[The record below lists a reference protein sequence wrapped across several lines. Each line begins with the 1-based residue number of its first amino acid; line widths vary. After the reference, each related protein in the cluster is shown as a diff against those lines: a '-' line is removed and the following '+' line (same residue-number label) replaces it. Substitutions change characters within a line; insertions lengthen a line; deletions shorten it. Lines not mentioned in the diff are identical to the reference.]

1 MHYLNFVLSA
11 ALAGGL
17 VAVALPGRRWPRR
30 VAALCLLVLFL
41 WSWTPFARLTSET
54 LEKGY
59 DPGKPV
65 DTAGS
70 GAIVVLSGSILLPNA
85 SRPAPLM
92 DISTYVRCA
101 HAAWLYHRHPL
112 PVVATGGTVEAG
124 GVRVAAAEVMRDYL
138 LSQGVATVWTEEG
151 SFSTAQNAANT
162 VRLLRAKG
170 ITRIVLVTEAYHMPR
185 AARCFEKL
193 GMAVVAAPCSFN
205 TLEPLGWTSIF
216 PDYRALRMN
225 EDNFHEWAGL
235 LWYRLRGV
243 A

>member
-1 MHYLNFVLSA
+1 MHYINFVLSA

-17 VAVALPGRRWPRR
+17 VAVAVPGKRWPRR

-41 WSWTPFARLTSET
+41 WSWPPFAKLTSET
-54 LEKGY
+54 LERGY
-59 DPGKPV
+59 TTGPA
-65 DTAGS
+65 DTAGC

-85 SRPAPLM
+85 SRPVPLM
-92 DISTYVRCA
+92 GLSTYVRCA

-112 PVVATGGTVEAG
+112 PVVATGGSVEAG
-124 GVRVAAAEVMRDYL
+124 GVRVAAAEVMRNYL
-138 LSQGVATVWTEEG
+138 LSQGVTPIWTEEQ

-162 VRLLRAKG
+162 VRLLRARG
-170 ITRIVLVTEAYHMPR
+170 ISRIVLVTEAYHMPR

-193 GMAVVAAPCSFN
+193 GMPVVPAPCSFN

-216 PDYRALRMN
+216 PDSRALRIN